1 MPRLDVNSGSRLTRR
16 WLTSRQQTWLKSE
29 FESVGDYSQKVAS
42 KHAQAF
48 LRAVSLRSSNVRLY
62 KCPHDNA
69 PQREILRR
77 RPKTWGASVSLPSK
91 TDVYCLAGLAR
102 SVLQPGQSVRSTL
115 YFSSETKMMVL
126 GHTKILVLSLRETEA
141 APSER
146 YMVITLV
153 FEIASR
159 EIYHLQMPSRNGQLG
174 W

>member
-1 MPRLDVNSGSRLTRR
+1 
-16 WLTSRQQTWLKSE
+16 
-29 FESVGDYSQKVAS
+29 
-42 KHAQAF
+42 
-48 LRAVSLRSSNVRLY
+48 
-62 KCPHDNA
+62 
-69 PQREILRR
+69 
-77 RPKTWGASVSLPSK
+77 
-91 TDVYCLAGLAR
+91 
-102 SVLQPGQSVRSTL
+102 
-115 YFSSETKMMVL
+115 MMVL